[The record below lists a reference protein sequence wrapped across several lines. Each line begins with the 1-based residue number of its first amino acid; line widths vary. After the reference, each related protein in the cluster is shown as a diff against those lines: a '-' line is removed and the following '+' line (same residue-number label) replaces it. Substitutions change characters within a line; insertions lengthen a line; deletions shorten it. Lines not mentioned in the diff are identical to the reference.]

1 LNYRYNQ
8 GSVLINGIVIFTMSR
23 IFINYRRQDSEGY
36 VGRLYDR
43 LCDHFDAKDIFM
55 DVTTIRPGED
65 FVQTLEDAV
74 AGCDVVL
81 TIIGPQWLAASN
93 EQGERRLHDPRD
105 FVRIEIAS
113 AIKHNKGI
121 IPVLVGGAKMPPTSE
136 LPDEIAPLTRRN
148 ALELSHQRF
157 AYDVEQLAQAI
168 KLAIVPAKPAAKAR
182 ANSETLRRKIKA
194 LKALKDEIYAAQ
206 DAPLY
211 AYRKA
216 NNYSPVLGDGNPDA
230 NILFIGQAPG
240 EYEAIQ
246 GRAFIGASGDVLDE
260 MLDSI
265 GMKRDDIY
273 ITNLVL
279 DRPPDNRD
287 PLPTEIDYYAS
298 YLDRMIRI
306 IQPGVIVTLGRFA
319 MFQILKRYDL
329 PERKFKISQLHGKL
343 LTTTVDDKTL
353 FILPL
358 YHPAVV
364 LYSTNERA
372 TLRADFQ
379 QLKPFV

>member
-1 LNYRYNQ
+1 MR
-8 GSVLINGIVIFTMSR
+8 R

-105 FVRIEIAS
+105 FVRIEIVS
-113 AIKHNKGI
+113 AIKHNKSI
-121 IPVLVGGAKMPPTSE
+121 IPVLVGGAKMPPTAE

-168 KLAIVPAKPAAKAR
+168 KLAIVPTKPAAKAR

-287 PLPTEIDYYAS
+287 PLQIEIDYYAS
-298 YLDRMIRI
+298 YVDRMIRI

-372 TLRADFQ
+372 TLRADFL

>member
-1 LNYRYNQ
+1 
-8 GSVLINGIVIFTMSR
+8 MSR

-43 LCDHFDAKDIFM
+43 LCEHFEPKDIFM
-55 DVTTIRPGED
+55 DITAIRPGED

-74 AGCDVVL
+74 AACDVLIAV
-81 TIIGPQWLAASN
+81 IGPQWLSIVDDN
-93 EQGERRLHDPRD
+93 GTRRIADERD

-113 AIKHNKGI
+113 ALKHSKGI

-136 LPDEIAPLTRRN
+136 LSDDISQLTRRN

-157 AYDVEQLAQAI
+157 AYDVEQLARAI
-168 KLAIVPAKPAAKAR
+168 KTAIVPAKPASKPR
-182 ANSETLRRKIKA
+182 ADNDTLRRKMKA
-194 LKALKDEIYAAQ
+194 LKTLKDELFGAATS
-206 DAPLY
+206 PLY

-216 NNYSPVLGDGNPDA
+216 NNYNPVLGDGNPDA
-230 NILFIGQAPG
+230 NIFFIGQAPG

-246 GRAFIGASGDVLDE
+246 GRAFIGASGDILDE

-265 GMKRDDIY
+265 GMRRDDIY

-279 DRPPDNRD
+279 DRTPDNRD
-287 PLPTEIDYYAS
+287 PLPNEIEYYAS
-298 YLDRMIRI
+298 YVDRMIEI
-306 IQPGVIVTLGRFA
+306 IRPGVIVTLGRFA
-319 MFQILKRYDL
+319 MFNILKKYDL
-329 PERKFKISQLHGKL
+329 PERKLKISQLHGKL
-343 LTTTVDDKTL
+343 LTTSIGGETL
-353 FILPL
+353 YILPL